1 MVWFDNICSTNK
13 YLKKI
18 WSIFLK
24 QLNLIWFDLI
34 TFCHHTY
41 IWKTFEISF
50 FIHRIW
56 FGLIWWFLLNQKIFE
71 KNLKQDFSSTK
82 FDLVWIDNFCST
94 NKYLKKNWGKLFH
107 PHNLIWFDLIIS
119 AQTKI
124 IWKKF
129 EANLPWESLDLN
141 KFEVKFAVTNLI
153 WFDLKCKTLICPG
166 LM

>member
-1 MVWFDNICSTNK
+1 M
-13 YLKKI
+13 
-18 WSIFLK
+18 
-24 QLNLIWFDLI
+24 LN
-34 TFCHHTY
+34 FCYYTC
-41 IWKTFEISF
+41 IWKKVEVSF

-56 FGLIWWFLLNQKIFE
+56 FGLIWWFLLNQNNIWKKFE
-71 KNLKQDFSSTK
+71 VKFSSTK

-94 NKYLKKNWGKLFH
+94 NKYLKKIWGKLFH

-141 KFEVKFAVTNLI
+141 KFENKIVVTNLI
-153 WFDLKCKTLICPG
+153 WFEMLNPNLSRSTAYRAPRAPPLLTRLPIDVH
-166 LM
+166 

>member
-1 MVWFDNICSTNK
+1 MFNK
-13 YLKKI
+13 QIFEKI

-50 FIHRIW
+50 FIHQIW
-56 FGLIWWFLLNQKIFE
+56 FGLIWLFLLNQNNIWKKFE
-71 KNLKQDFSSTK
+71 VRFSSTK
-82 FDLVWIDNFCST
+82 FYLVWIDNFFYT
-94 NKYLKKNWGKLFH
+94 NKYLKKICGKLFH

-119 AQTKI
+119 AKTKI

-141 KFEVKFAVTNLI
+141 KFENKIVVTNLI
-153 WFDLKCKTLICPG
+153 WFDLKC
-166 LM
+166 

>member
-1 MVWFDNICSTNK
+1 MSFTQFDLFHLIISAVSNNIWKKFEVSFFIHRIWFG
-13 YLKKI
+13 
-18 WSIFLK
+18 
-24 QLNLIWFDLI
+24 LIWWFLLNQNN
-34 TFCHHTY
+34 

-50 FIHRIW
+50 FIHRIL

-94 NKYLKKNWGKLFH
+94 NKYLKKIWGKLFH

-124 IWKKF
+124 IWK
-129 EANLPWESLDLN
+129 NLRQ
-141 KFEVKFAVTNLI
+141 
-153 WFDLKCKTLICPG
+153 ICHEKV
-166 LM
+166 